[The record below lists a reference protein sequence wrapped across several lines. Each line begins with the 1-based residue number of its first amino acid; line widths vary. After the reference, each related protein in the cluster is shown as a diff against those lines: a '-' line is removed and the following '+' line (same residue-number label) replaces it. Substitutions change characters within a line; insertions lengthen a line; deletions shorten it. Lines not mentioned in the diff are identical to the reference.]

1 MALQEEM
8 EKQGLWLFRYRS
20 TLPLLLLA
28 AGLCYYLWSK
38 VHHLR
43 PFPENSRSEE
53 WFLYACMIVSFIGL
67 LMRIYIVG
75 HTPVNTSG
83 RNTSEGQVAD
93 TINQTGMYSMVRHP
107 LYVGNFIMWLGIALF
122 TASIWFVLLFI
133 AVYWLYYERIM
144 YAEEQFMRK
153 KFGNAYTDWA
163 EKTPAFIPEFS
174 NYKKPS
180 LPFSWKKVLKK
191 EKNGLAAIFIVFL
204 LFYAAGQL
212 ITNNVI
218 QNNFLIYGTAFSI
231 LFYIVIKIIR
241 KQTTLLHET
250 GR

>member
-20 TLPLLLLA
+20 SLPILLLA
-28 AGLCYYLWSK
+28 AGLFYYLWSK

-53 WFLYACMIVSFIGL
+53 WFLYACMSVSFLGL

-133 AVYWLYYERIM
+133 AIYWLYYERIM

-153 KFGNAYTDWA
+153 KFGNAYTDW
-163 EKTPAFIPEFS
+163 PR
-174 NYKKPS
+174 KPRHLFLNFQITKS
-180 LPFSWKKVLKK
+180 HHYHLAGRRCLKK
-191 EKNGLAAIFIVFL
+191 KRMDL
-204 LFYAAGQL
+204 LQY
-212 ITNNVI
+212 
-218 QNNFLIYGTAFSI
+218 
-231 LFYIVIKIIR
+231 
-241 KQTTLLHET
+241 LLYSYFFMQP
-250 GR
+250 GN